1 MAHIYESVATNYRI
15 CFSNRT
21 PALSIFPTEEG
32 GLVMGGWGWWGRESE
47 QSGEIEQV
55 AQQAETDCG
64 DEDEGQVSQ

>member
-1 MAHIYESVATNYRI
+1 MEVPASQDIES
-15 CFSNRT
+15 SQ
-21 PALSIFPTEEG
+21 
-32 GLVMGGWGWWGRESE
+32 